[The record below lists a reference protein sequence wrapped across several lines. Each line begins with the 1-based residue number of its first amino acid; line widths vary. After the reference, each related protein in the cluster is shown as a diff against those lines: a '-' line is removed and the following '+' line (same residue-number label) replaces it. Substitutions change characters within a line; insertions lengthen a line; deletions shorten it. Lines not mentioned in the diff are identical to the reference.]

1 MKKQFRLIIFLLGI
15 GALFLSL
22 SLLLS
27 SGKGT
32 HYYERDFYTF
42 DDVLYSPD
50 ELPDPS
56 TGRTGENHVYWSDQ
70 PFSRVR
76 TSVLDVELNEGEVYG
91 LFSQNMTYAARVWV
105 NGELLIDQGHVSETS
120 NEFIPK
126 TASFTVY
133 FTAQTHNRIVVQR
146 CNFNHALWNMFDIY
160 IGPQQVITRSVQTM
174 YLKNAAQLL
183 FLLTVGIINLGMFSA
198 LPGRRRFLWFSLGC
212 FCMLLNYAFTN
223 PKLIMLPFPN
233 LNWYLGH
240 KIESCSL
247 VLAALFLLLFFRE
260 CFGRANKWFERVGWA
275 VIGLSLGYYI
285 LLPSQ
290 IYTVYAVPVSD
301 TVALYAVVFCVLL
314 IIRAMKQRKLLTI
327 SQRYYLVGI
336 GIVTVGAI
344 LGALRVGPYME
355 LFQIAL
361 ILFEIVLTI
370 GLALEFQNVQRAF
383 EESAQRES
391 ELRRMN
397 EAMERTHELQQNLL
411 AIINHEM
418 RTPLTVIAGYAD
430 KVSMQTQDDNS
441 VRSLRFIK
449 QEALRLGRIVE
460 QSEDGT
466 VSALSAARMETV
478 DLNALFRD
486 AQAFCAPICEKRKN
500 TLALECPNDL
510 SVYGIRDS
518 LLQVL
523 YNLVINASRHTQGG
537 RIQLLAGK
545 QDHEIIL
552 YVRDSGDGMDR
563 ETIAHAFD
571 RGFTKD
577 GGHGLG
583 LALCREITEYHG
595 GRIWIEQN
603 APEKG
608 ITVFIALPDRE

>member
-15 GALFLSL
+15 GALFLTL

-27 SGKGT
+27 SEQGT
-32 HYYERDFYTF
+32 RYRERDFATF
-42 DDVLYSPD
+42 DNVLYAPD

-56 TGRTGENHVYWSDQ
+56 TGRTGEDHVYWSDQ

-76 TSVLDVELNEGEVYG
+76 TSVLDIDLNEGQVYG

-105 NGELLIDQGHVSETS
+105 NGELLIDQGHVSETPDG
-120 NEFIPK
+120 FVPK

-133 FTAQTHNRIVVQR
+133 FTAQSHNRIVVQR
-146 CNFNHALWNMFDIY
+146 CNFNHALWNLFDIY
-160 IGPQQVITRSVQTM
+160 VGPQQVITRSVQTM
-174 YLKNAAQLL
+174 YLKNAALLL
-183 FLLTVGIINLGMFSA
+183 FLLTVGVINLGMFAA
-198 LPGRRRFLWFSLGC
+198 LSGQRRFLWFSLGC
-212 FCMLLNYAFTN
+212 FCMLINFAFTN

-260 CFGRANKWFERVGWA
+260 CFGRANKWFERAGW
-275 VIGLSLGYYI
+275 VVTSLALAYYV
-285 LLPSQ
+285 LLPSE

-301 TVALYAVVFCVLL
+301 VVAVYAVIACILL
-314 IIRAMKQRKLLTI
+314 IIRAVKQRKLLTI

-336 GIVTVGAI
+336 GIVMFGAI

-361 ILFEIVLTI
+361 ILFETVLTI
-370 GLALEFQNVQRAF
+370 GLAVEFQNVQRAF

-430 KVSMQTQDDNS
+430 KVSMQTQDDSS

-466 VSALSAARMETV
+466 FSALSAARMEAV

-486 AQAFCAPICEKRKN
+486 AQAFCAPICEKRNN
-500 TLALECPNDL
+500 TLALQCSNNL
-510 SVYGIRDS
+510 SVRGIRDS

-537 RIQLLAGK
+537 RILLLAEEK
-545 QDHEIIL
+545 DHEIIL
-552 YVRDSGDGMDR
+552 SVHDSGDGMDK
-563 ETIAHAFD
+563 ETIVHAFD

-595 GRIWIEQN
+595 GRIWIERN
-603 APEKG
+603 DPDKG
-608 ITVFIALPDRE
+608 ITVFIALPGRE